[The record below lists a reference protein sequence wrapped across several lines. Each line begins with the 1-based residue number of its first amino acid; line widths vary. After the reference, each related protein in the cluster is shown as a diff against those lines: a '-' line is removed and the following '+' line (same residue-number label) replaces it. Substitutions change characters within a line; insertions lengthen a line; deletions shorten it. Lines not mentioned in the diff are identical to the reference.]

1 MKFKNMEDALKY
13 VQKDILREIDRI
25 CTKHG
30 LRYYL
35 AYGTLIGAIRH
46 GGFIPWDDDVDI
58 MMPYDDM
65 LRFAQLCK
73 TELDPKFFYQSP
85 ETEEEYRLTINRVR
99 RNDSVLSEPTLVG
112 KKVHQGIMVDIYPL
126 FGAAQGKFSRRLQV
140 LRAMKRALY
149 LLDEPVK
156 TTDFLMKTGSSVLL
170 KLKTKRGKAK
180 AARRL
185 TEKFAALSFDQ
196 SPLVTVLDSGIKE
209 MSTTYRRE
217 WFGDGV
223 RHKFDE
229 DEFMVPANAD
239 AVLRRYF
246 GDYMVLP
253 PENERVF
260 HHNYLEIKMP
270 PDAEVE
276 GGAD

>member
-1 MKFKNMEDALKY
+1 MEDALKY

-156 TTDFLMKTGSSVLL
+156 NHGFLMKAGSSVLL

>member
-46 GGFIPWDDDVDI
+46 GGFIPWDDDIDI

-156 TTDFLMKTGSSVLL
+156 NHGFLMKAGSSVLL

-223 RHKFDE
+223 RHKFEE

>member
-1 MKFKNMEDALKY
+1 MEDALKY
-13 VQKDILREIDRI
+13 VQKDILREIDHI

-46 GGFIPWDDDVDI
+46 GGFIPWDDDIDI

-156 TTDFLMKTGSSVLL
+156 NHGFLMKAGSSVLL

-229 DEFMVPANAD
+229 NEFMVPANAD

>member
-1 MKFKNMEDALKY
+1 MEDALKY

-46 GGFIPWDDDVDI
+46 GGFIPWDDDIDI

-156 TTDFLMKTGSSVLL
+156 NHGFLMKAGSSVLL

-270 PDAEVE
+270 PDVEVE

>member
-1 MKFKNMEDALKY
+1 MEDALKY

-25 CTKHG
+25 CTKYG

-46 GGFIPWDDDVDI
+46 GGFIPWDDDIDI
-58 MMPYDDM
+58 MMPYEDM

-156 TTDFLMKTGSSVLL
+156 NHGFLMKAGSSVLL

>member
-46 GGFIPWDDDVDI
+46 GGFIPWDDDIDI

-156 TTDFLMKTGSSVLL
+156 NHGFLMKAGSSVLL

-270 PDAEVE
+270 PDVEVE

>member
-1 MKFKNMEDALKY
+1 MKFKSMEDALKY

-46 GGFIPWDDDVDI
+46 GGFIPWDDDIDI

-156 TTDFLMKTGSSVLL
+156 NHGFLMKAGSSVLL